1 MGPKTL
7 GPSDLKKLEGTRP
20 SGPIGWLRLCS
31 HCTAVAAKT
40 ALGRRCC
47 NQLVEKSS
55 NKSTRKIIIL
65 IEITITSIKIRGPI
79 YKISYDNLTIILR

>member
-7 GPSDLKKLEGTRP
+7 GPHDLKKLEGTRP
-20 SGPIGWLRLCS
+20 TGPIGWLRLCS

-47 NQLVEKSS
+47 NQLVEKKQQQKHSQ
-55 NKSTRKIIIL
+55 KIIL
-65 IEITITSIKIRGPI
+65 IEITITSIKISNA
-79 YKISYDNLTIILR
+79 IS